1 MFKKIKVFFYRFYFE
16 QAMDFFLSSSL
27 QISSD
32 LLLDLDALEERLKV
46 SGSESLMIVAL
57 DYLDENCWT
66 ILQRFGEDLKK
77 VNIGSFVT

>member
-1 MFKKIKVFFYRFYFE
+1 VNKQRI
-16 QAMDFFLSSSL
+16 FLRLSL

-46 SGSESLMIVAL
+46 SGSESLMVVAL

-66 ILQRFGEDLKK
+66 ILQRFGEDLKTQTQ
-77 VNIGSFVT
+77 SQ